1 MAAKNVRVSDESS
14 ELYRS
19 ISFDEAL
26 LDDFEKKGFEE
37 NRALP

>member
-14 ELYRS
+14 ELYCS
-19 ISFDEAL
+19 IIFDEAL
-26 LDDFEKKGFEE
+26 LNDFEKKVFGE